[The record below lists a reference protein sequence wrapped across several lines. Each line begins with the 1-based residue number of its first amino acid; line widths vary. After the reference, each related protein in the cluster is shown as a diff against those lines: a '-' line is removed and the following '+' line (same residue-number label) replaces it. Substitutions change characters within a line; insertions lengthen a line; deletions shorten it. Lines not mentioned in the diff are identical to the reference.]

1 MQEFTV
7 LGQICEFCKSRYGCK
22 KLKTL
27 TMNPNESYEGYKY
40 NKMRQ
45 SIRFDALI
53 LYRFLVQLFQQAAV
67 C

>member
-1 MQEFTV
+1 
-7 LGQICEFCKSRYGCK
+7 
-22 KLKTL
+22 
-27 TMNPNESYEGYKY
+27 MNPNESYEGYKY